1 MENVRCCYYQHCAA
15 QVPSIYWDY
24 TTPRVLVMEYCT
36 GAHINDV
43 ASLKQQNIDVYDVS
57 DKIGQMYSRWR
68 TIDNDGVVTPACSG

>member
-1 MENVRCCYYQHCAA
+1 MYICLFVVTICPS
-15 QVPSIYWDY
+15 QVPSIYWDH

-57 DKIGQMYSRWR
+57 DKIGQMYSRWW
-68 TIDNDGVVTPACSG
+68 TSDSDSVS